1 MSYKTSFGAY
11 ADHMHS
17 FCKKAGGVLRFVWKI
32 RSIQFTSRLLLVN
45 TGASLTLISFNS
57 TYIWLNVVLL
67 MEIFERF
74 GYMRSI
80 FKCELS
86 CGLELK
92 GDYSLRL
99 ITKLAS
105 CFFQLSCLSTTA
117 NPLPLR
123 SRVDSPDPLQSSVD
137 TLFTFLCGSQRS

>member
-1 MSYKTSFGAY
+1 
-11 ADHMHS
+11 
-17 FCKKAGGVLRFVWKI
+17 
-32 RSIQFTSRLLLVN
+32 
-45 TGASLTLISFNS
+45 
-57 TYIWLNVVLL
+57 

-92 GDYSLRL
+92 GDYSLLL

-105 CFFQLSCLSTTA
+105 CFFQLACLSTVVVVYHHTMVVVVVVV
-117 NPLPLR
+117 N
-123 SRVDSPDPLQSSVD
+123 PDP
-137 TLFTFLCGSQRS
+137 FTEHGFHTFHFSCGSQHMDVPRTSSRIKIISQRSTCKFSTKNTAMALSLIFLRRLCLGSGATL